1 MLEVNAG
8 VVGGHPHRVLVR
20 QASHHQEGSLHN
32 QYQRATPMKKALK
45 WVGIGLL
52 AAFVIIQFFRPER
65 ENPASIAGQS
75 IWADPTMTPKVEQ
88 ILRRS
93 CNDCHSNE
101 TVWPWYSNIAPVSWL
116 VADDVE
122 EGRKHLNFSTWLT
135 RPAEKR
141 EHKLEELAEEVQKR
155 GMPLPIYLIAHG
167 DAALS
172 NEEIAALKE
181 WSDAARRQLTAPP
194 APSPTTMDSGAIPEK
209 SAELKKMEEKRE
221 FIPEHH
227 R

>member
-1 MLEVNAG
+1 
-8 VVGGHPHRVLVR
+8 
-20 QASHHQEGSLHN
+20 
-32 QYQRATPMKKALK
+32 MKKALK
-45 WVGIGLL
+45 WIGIALL
-52 AAFVIIQFFRPER
+52 AAFVIIQFIRPDLD
-65 ENPASIAGQS
+65 NPASIAGQS
-75 IWADPTMTPKVEQ
+75 IWSDPTMTPKVEQ

-116 VADDVE
+116 LASDVE
-122 EGRKHLNFSTWLT
+122 DGRKHLNFSTWLT

-141 EHKLEELAEEVQKR
+141 DHKLEELAEEVQKG
-155 GMPLPIYLIAHG
+155 GMPLPIYLIMHG

-172 NEEIAALKE
+172 NQDVATLKE
-181 WSDAARRQLTAPP
+181 WVDYARRQLTAPA
-194 APSPTTMDSGAIPEK
+194 APSPTSMDSAAMPKK
-209 SAELKKMEEKRE
+209 SAALIKMEEKRE